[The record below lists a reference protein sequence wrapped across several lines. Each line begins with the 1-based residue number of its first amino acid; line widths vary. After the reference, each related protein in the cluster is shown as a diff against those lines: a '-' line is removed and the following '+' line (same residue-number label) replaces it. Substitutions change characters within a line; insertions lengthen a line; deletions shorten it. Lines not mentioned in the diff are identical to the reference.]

1 MNVGIIADTHDRL
14 EMIIRAANVFNDE
27 GVDLVLHAGDYVS
40 PFTADAFKALKAKI
54 IGVFGNNDGDKD
66 FLRKRYHTIGAEIKD
81 SFALVDVN
89 GMKIG
94 LLHGHDELLL
104 EALGSSEALDVL
116 VYGHTHSASITRKG
130 RVLIINSGDASGY
143 LSGKA
148 TVGILDTSTKECRLI
163 ELARS

>member
-1 MNVGIIADTHDRL
+1 MKVGIISDTHDRL
-14 EMIIRAANVFNDE
+14 EMIIRATNVFNDE
-27 GVDLVLHAGDYVS
+27 GVGLVLHAGDYVS

-54 IGVFGNNDGDKD
+54 MGVFGNNDGDKA
-66 FLRKRYHTIGAEIKD
+66 FLRKRYNAIGAEIKD
-81 SFALVDVN
+81 SFALVDAY

-116 VYGHTHSASITRKG
+116 IYGHTHNASITRKG
-130 RVLIINSGDASGY
+130 RVLLINSGDASGY

-148 TVGILDTSTKECRLI
+148 TIGILDTSTRECRLV
-163 ELARS
+163 ELASS

>member
-66 FLRKRYHTIGAEIKD
+66 FLRKRYQTIGAEIKD
-81 SFALVDVN
+81 SFALVDAN

-116 VYGHTHSASITRKG
+116 VCGHTHSASITRKG
-130 RVLIINSGDASGY
+130 RVLFINSGDASGY

-148 TVGILDTSTKECRLI
+148 TIGILDTSTKECRLI